1 MSKYYGRPAVPV
13 KGRRKPLSKR
23 KGKDYFC
30 TVVSEDVEIA
40 LKNKPSL
47 GRKYKKELF
56 VLCNQSECQYVGLN
70 QSPCPLR
77 LDLFAEEIEERE
89 ENRRDNRMEF

>member
-1 MSKYYGRPAVPV
+1 MANPRE
-13 KGRRKPLSKR
+13 
-23 KGKDYFC
+23 KDYFC

-47 GRKYKKELF
+47 SRESKNELF
-56 VLCNQSECQYVGLN
+56 VQCNQLECQYVDFN

-77 LDLFAEEIEERE
+77 LNLFAEEIEKREKERRE
-89 ENRRDNRMEF
+89 RRIDF

>member
-1 MSKYYGRPAVPV
+1 MSKYHGRPAVPV
-13 KGRRKPLSKR
+13 KGRRKPLAKR
-23 KGKDYFC
+23 REKDYFC

-47 GRKYKKELF
+47 SRESKNELF
-56 VLCNQSECQYVGLN
+56 VQCNQLECQYVDLN

-77 LDLFAEEIEERE
+77 LDLFAEEIEKRE
-89 ENRRDNRMEF
+89 EKGRDRRMEF